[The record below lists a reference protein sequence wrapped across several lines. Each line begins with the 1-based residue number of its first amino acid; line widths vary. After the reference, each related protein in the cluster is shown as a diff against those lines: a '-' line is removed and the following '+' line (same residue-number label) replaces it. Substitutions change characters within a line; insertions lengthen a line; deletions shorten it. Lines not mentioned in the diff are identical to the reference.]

1 MGSVNKVILVGNLG
15 ADPELKYTPTSR
27 PLCNLRI
34 ATTEVYK
41 DKSGQRQEKTEWH
54 RVTVWGD
61 QAENCNKYLAKGRSV
76 YIEGRLQT
84 RSYDKDGQKHY
95 ATDVVAD
102 RVVFLGSGGGGGGE
116 GGRGGGRRWRW
127 RWRGWRTPRRR
138 IFEGFR
144 SSRRCGHRRAA
155 RVRRRYPVLS
165 RPPGKPRSSPVPQGI
180 LGGSGRAMALLQ
192 PAYRSA
198 EIDDRIHAGGSSARC
213 GIGPPGADPC
223 SGLGREPE

>member
-15 ADPELKYTPTSR
+15 ADPELKYTPSSR

-34 ATTEVYK
+34 ATTEVFK

-61 QAENCNKYLAKGRSV
+61 QAENCSKYLAKGRSV

-102 RVVFLGSGGGGGGE
+102 RVVFLGSGSGAAAAVAAEAAKVVGPLAVVFP
-116 GGRGGGRRWRW
+116 RF
-127 RWRGWRTPRRR
+127 RTARRR
-138 IFEGFR
+138 QQHPVVSPGF
-144 SSRRCGHRRAA
+144 
-155 RVRRRYPVLS
+155 
-165 RPPGKPRSSPVPQGI
+165 
-180 LGGSGRAMALLQ
+180 
-192 PAYRSA
+192 
-198 EIDDRIHAGGSSARC
+198 
-213 GIGPPGADPC
+213 
-223 SGLGREPE
+223 

>member
-1 MGSVNKVILVGNLG
+1 MGSVNKVILIGNLG

-61 QAENCNKYLAKGRSV
+61 QAENCSKYLSKGRSV
-76 YIEGRLQT
+76 YVEGRLQT

-102 RVVFLGSGGGGGGE
+102 RVVFLGSGGAGASGGEAGARRGAGGPGAGRSGGWGEGGGG
-116 GGRGGGRRWRW
+116 GGAGGG
-127 RWRGWRTPRRR
+127 GPA
-138 IFEGFR
+138 EEPDG
-144 SSRRCGHRRAA
+144 GGA
-155 RVRRRYPVLS
+155 
-165 RPPGKPRSSPVPQGI
+165 PPS
-180 LGGSGRAMALLQ
+180 
-192 PAYRSA
+192 
-198 EIDDRIHAGGSSARC
+198 DDDI
-213 GIGPPGADPC
+213 PF
-223 SGLGREPE
+223 